1 MININSLYTIWDIN
15 KYNIIQFNNYTKIY
29 NLSNKFKEVIIINDE
44 SLKHIYKNNVT
55 FYKNCFIKTQD
66 RHNNTI
72 WIYIHE
78 DYIKY
83 IIRQRSLNNIL
94 ND

>member
-1 MININSLYTIWDIN
+1 MININLLYTIWDIN
-15 KYNIIQFNNYTKIY
+15 KYNIIQFHNYIKIY

-44 SLKHIYKNNVT
+44 SLKHLYFNNAN

-66 RHNNTI
+66 RHNSTI

-83 IIRQRSLNNIL
+83 IIRQRSLNYLL

>member
-1 MININSLYTIWDIN
+1 MIDIHSLYTIWDIN
-15 KYNIIQFNNYTKIY
+15 KYNIIQFHNYIKIY
-29 NLSNKFKEVIIINDE
+29 NLSSLKEVIIINDI
-44 SLKHIYKNNVT
+44 SNNLIYKNNAN

-66 RHNNTI
+66 RHNSTI

-83 IIRQRSLNNIL
+83 ILRQRLLNSLL

>member
-1 MININSLYTIWDIN
+1 MININLLYTIWNKN
-15 KYNIIQFNNYTKIY
+15 KYDIIQFHNYIKIY
-29 NLSNKFKEVIIINDE
+29 NLSNTLKEVIIINDI
-44 SLKHIYKNNVT
+44 SNNIIIKINAN

-66 RHNNTI
+66 RHNSTI

-83 IIRQRSLNNIL
+83 ILRQRLLNYLL

>member
-1 MININSLYTIWDIN
+1 MIDIHSLYKIWNKN
-15 KYNIIQFNNYTKIY
+15 KYNIIQFHNYIKIY
-29 NLSNKFKEVIIINDE
+29 NLSSLKEVIIIND
-44 SLKHIYKNNVT
+44 KINAN
-55 FYKNCFIKTQD
+55 FCKNCFIKTQD
-66 RHNNTI
+66 RHNSTI

-83 IIRQRSLNNIL
+83 ILRQRLLNSLL

>member
-1 MININSLYTIWDIN
+1 MINIKSLYTIWKHPKYTIWKHPNFYKIISLN
-15 KYNIIQFNNYTKIY
+15 K
-29 NLSNKFKEVIIINDE
+29 NKEIIIINDE
-44 SLKHIYKNNVT
+44 SLKLIYKNNAF

-66 RHNNTI
+66 RHNATI

-78 DYIKY
+78 DYIKF
-83 IIRQRSLNNIL
+83 IIRQRLLNNLL